1 MIMREIKSILF
12 VCLGNTARSPVA
24 EYLAKFYAKR
34 YGLDLI
40 IESAGFINA
49 FSTMQPESHEY
60 LSQKNIS
67 YSDFS
72 PQIISRSLINK
83 FDLILTME
91 MRHRDEIIEIYKEVD
106 NVREKTFTLKEFN
119 HSKGN
124 LDIIDPYYSS
134 YNKFKEILKI
144 IDQEVETA
152 ILNIKSLRPIKN

>member
-1 MIMREIKSILF
+1 MSEINNILF

-24 EYLAKFYAKR
+24 EYLAKFYAKK
-34 YGLDLI
+34 YGLHLN

-60 LSQKNIS
+60 LNRKNIPH
-67 YSDFS
+67 SDFS
-72 PQIISRSLINK
+72 PQIITKSLLEK

-91 MRHRDEIIEIYKEVD
+91 KQHRDEIIEIYKH
-106 NVREKTFTLKEFN
+106 NNKIRIKTFTLKEFN

-134 YNKFKEILKI
+134 NEKFKEILNI
-144 IDQEVETA
+144 IDQEVEKA
-152 ILNIKSLRPIKN
+152 ILNIKRLNSA